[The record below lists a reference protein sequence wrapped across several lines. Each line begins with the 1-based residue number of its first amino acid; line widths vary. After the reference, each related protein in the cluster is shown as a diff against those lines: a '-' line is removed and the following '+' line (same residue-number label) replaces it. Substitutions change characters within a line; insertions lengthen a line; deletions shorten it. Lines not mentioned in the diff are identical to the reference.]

1 MVEITKVGE
10 VKKEVGQLMKL
21 LRKRQ
26 NLTQT
31 KLADSL
37 DVSRNTIQ
45 NLESGKNFT
54 IDTLLIVLKEFD
66 MLDAVYQEVI
76 KHKKD
81 ITETK
86 SIY

>member
-1 MVEITKVGE
+1 MKITNVGE

-26 NLTQT
+26 KLTQT

-54 IDTLLIVLKEFD
+54 IDTLLIALKEFD
-66 MLDAVYQEVI
+66 MLDAVYQEVL

-81 ITETK
+81 ISETK
-86 SIY
+86 SLY